1 MKKIDLKIS
10 TPNPENESL
19 IGLIKSMICKNF
31 GSNQDINSIEVILSE
46 EDDARIPYRT
56 TIDLVLGSSKAS
68 IQTESSSAHYL
79 SSFTQALSRMERQLG
94 KAEAQLV

>member
-10 TPNPENESL
+10 TPSPKNESL
-19 IGLIKSMICKNF
+19 IGLIKSLICKNF
-31 GSNQDINSIEVILSE
+31 GSNQDINSIEVVLSE
-46 EDDARIPYRT
+46 EDDVRIPYRT

-68 IQTESSSAHYL
+68 LQTESSSAHYL

-94 KAEAQLV
+94 RSQERA